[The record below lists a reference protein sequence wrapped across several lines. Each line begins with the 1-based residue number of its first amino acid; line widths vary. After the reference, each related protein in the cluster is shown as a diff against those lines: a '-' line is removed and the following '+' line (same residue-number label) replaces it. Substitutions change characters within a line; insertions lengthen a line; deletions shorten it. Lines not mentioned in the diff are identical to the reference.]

1 MTQELSV
8 EEAHQHRSEIQ
19 YAKYK
24 LGGKYSNKDLP
35 QNIEDEL
42 VNELEESLN
51 VLKY

>member
-24 LGGKYSNKDLP
+24 SRGKYSNLP
-35 QNIEDEL
+35 LIHILRRRRTTLYNSQCYPIH
-42 VNELEESLN
+42 
-51 VLKY
+51 